1 MALDTTRL
9 AGAEKQAEIARLKK
23 ELSVAEHRLQD
34 LTRQNQSLRDD
45 NDDLSQKLLMR
56 AKRNGESTV
65 LIDRLTDMRSQLRD
79 SERQRETLLSQSAD
93 MKADLDQLHE
103 ELAGY
108 RSNTR
113 DDSEQVKALQQELE
127 DLRKQSRQELGDIQE
142 ELDAAV
148 RGNDRVSEA
157 SEQVLEFEALRQEN
171 NSLQQSMKDRL
182 KELQTSQETGQLLED
197 ELEDANREID
207 DLRRQLER
215 QAAKVKEL
223 EDAARQPVSQVADL
237 LEDNNDFI
245 PGSVPVLKSDGAV
258 GSGFDVKTAGISAIA
273 GFLLASLLFM
283 MTGGGDDQA
292 AVESQSVVEQPATV
306 KNTGSAAGQIIR
318 KP

>member
-108 RSNTR
+108 RSNTQ

-258 GSGFDVKTAGISAIA
+258 GSGFDVKTAAISAIH
-273 GFLLASLLFM
+273 
-283 MTGGGDDQA
+283 DDRWWRR
-292 AVESQSVVEQPATV
+292 S
-306 KNTGSAAGQIIR
+306 GCC
-318 KP
+318 

>member
-1 MALDTTRL
+1 MALDTTKL

-23 ELSVAEHRLQD
+23 ELSVAEHRVQD
-34 LTRQNQSLRDD
+34 LSRQNQSLRDD
-45 NDDLSQKLLMR
+45 NDDLSQKLLVR

-65 LIDRLTDMRSQLRD
+65 LIDRLTDMRAQLRD
-79 SERQRETLLSQSAD
+79 SERLRETLQAESAD

-108 RSNTR
+108 RSHTQ

-127 DLRKQSRQELGDIQE
+127 DLRRQSRQELADIQE
-142 ELDAAV
+142 ELDSAV
-148 RGNDRVSEA
+148 QGNDLVSET
-157 SEQVLEFEALRQEN
+157 SEHVLEVEALRQEN

-207 DLRRQLER
+207 ELRRQLER

-223 EDAARQPVSQVADL
+223 EEAAKQPVSQVADL

-245 PGSVPVLKSDGAV
+245 PGSVPVLKTGGGIV
-258 GSGFDVKTAGISAIA
+258 SGFDVKTAAVSAVA
-273 GFLLASLLFM
+273 GFLLASLLLLL
-283 MTGGGDDQA
+283 GGGNDEQA
-292 AVESQSVVEQPATV
+292 VVETPPAVEQPAAV